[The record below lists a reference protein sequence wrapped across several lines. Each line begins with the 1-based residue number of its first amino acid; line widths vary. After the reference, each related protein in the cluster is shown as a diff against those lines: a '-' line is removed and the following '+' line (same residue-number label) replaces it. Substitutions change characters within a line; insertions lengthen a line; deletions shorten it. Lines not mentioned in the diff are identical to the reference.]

1 MALDGASQIDK
12 GANSMNIW
20 AKVATAV
27 RGGVNEA
34 GEAIVDNQALR
45 ILDQEIRDADGELG
59 KSKEALAGII
69 AKRKLADKK
78 VDSLKTSLGEYEGYV
93 MQALDKGDESLATE
107 VAEKIA
113 GLETELVGEEALAM
127 SFSDSEAQLRK
138 IVSQTEANMKR
149 LKQQVDT
156 VKATET
162 VQRAQAAVAARHSG
176 ANSGMRSAVDSL
188 ERLKLKQVERAAR
201 FEAASE
207 LAESTEE
214 VSLEVKL
221 KAAGIVDG
229 GASGSDVLAR
239 FKAKRGN

>member
-1 MALDGASQIDK
+1 MS
-12 GANSMNIW
+12 IW

-45 ILDQEIRDADGELG
+45 ILDQEIRDADSDLN
-59 KSKEALAGII
+59 KSKVALTEII

-78 VDSLKTSLGEYEGYV
+78 VESVKSSLAEYEGYA
-93 MQALDKGDESLATE
+93 MEALKKGDETLAVE
-107 VAEKIA
+107 ISEKIA
-113 GLETELVGEEALAM
+113 GLETELSGEDGLAK
-127 SFSDSEAQLRK
+127 SFSDSEAQLRRA
-138 IVSQTEANMKR
+138 VSQTEGNLKR

-156 VKATET
+156 VKATEK
-162 VQRAQAAVAARHSG
+162 VQRAQAAVAAR
-176 ANSGMRSAVDSL
+176 NSGSDSSMRSAVDSL
-188 ERLKLKQVERAAR
+188 ERLKTRQAERAAK
-201 FEAASE
+201 FEAANE

-214 VSLEVKL
+214 VSLEAKL

-239 FKAKRGN
+239 LKAKQAG

>member
-1 MALDGASQIDK
+1 MS
-12 GANSMNIW
+12 IW

-34 GEAIVDNQALR
+34 GEAIVDAQALR
-45 ILDQEIRDADGELG
+45 ILDQEIREADSGLS
-59 KSKEALAGII
+59 KSKDALTDII

-78 VDSLKTSLGEYEGYV
+78 VESLKSSLAEYEGYA
-93 MQALDKGDESLATE
+93 MQALEKGDENLATE
-107 VAEKIA
+107 IAEKIA
-113 GLETELVGEEALAM
+113 GMETEHLGEESVAK
-127 SFSDSEAQLRK
+127 SFADSETQLRRA
-138 IVSQTEANMKR
+138 VAQTEANLKR

-176 ANSGMRSAVDSL
+176 AGSSMRSAVDSL
-188 ERLKLKQVERAAR
+188 ERLKSKQAERTAK

-207 LAESTEE
+207 LAQSTEE
-214 VSLEVKL
+214 VSLEAKL

-229 GASGSDVLAR
+229 GASSGDVLAR
-239 FKAKRGN
+239 LKAKRGN